1 MDVFTAWASL
11 EFLLIVTVAVIS
23 IWRAI
28 MYVADLTETGAEMGL
43 DFAIGKRKRR

>member
-11 EFLLIVTVAVIS
+11 EFLVIATVAVIS

-28 MYVADLTETGAEMGL
+28 MYVADLTETGAEKGL
-43 DFAIGKRKRR
+43 DFAIGRIKGR